1 MKKLDNNNLK
11 KIEGGGIGWY
21 IALGGILTFV
31 IGAFDGYIRPL
42 SCNK

>member
-1 MKKLDNNNLK
+1 MKKIDNKKLK

-21 IALGGILTFV
+21 VVLGGVITFL
-31 IGAFDGYIRPL
+31 IGAVDGYLRPL